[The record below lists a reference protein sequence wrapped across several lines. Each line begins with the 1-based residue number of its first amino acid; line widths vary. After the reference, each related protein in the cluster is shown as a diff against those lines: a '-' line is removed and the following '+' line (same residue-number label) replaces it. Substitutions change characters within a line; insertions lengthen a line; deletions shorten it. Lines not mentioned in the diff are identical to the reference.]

1 MAEVIK
7 IELRSDYTRCSTC
20 GALLPFNLVITA
32 WVTPMPRCPRCHPPE
47 TSYRQYVK

>member
-7 IELRSDYTRCSTC
+7 IELRSDYTRCSSC

-32 WVTPMPRCPRCHPPE
+32 WVTPMPRCPRCSPLE
-47 TSYRQYVK
+47 ESYRQYVK